1 MYYQNEVITLLR
13 GGHFLYESTSALRL
27 HIRWITLK
35 YDRLGWVACLSGI
48 ILNEVGMITSAEILK
63 GTVAVEWLHCRNLS

>member
-27 HIRWITLK
+27 HIRWIALK
-35 YDRLGWVACLSGI
+35 YDRLG
-48 ILNEVGMITSAEILK
+48 
-63 GTVAVEWLHCRNLS
+63 